1 MESRNRDEAKSR
13 ILRNKSGS
21 ALTLITNSDYGIHP
35 FHRFIQ
41 ENFIDFK
48 KMEQVSRKLS
58 LFTSNHS
65 LCFNLS
71 VMLQQMKQLM
81 ITQNHYFKPV
91 LVNFITKQAFE
102 NYAA

>member
-48 KMEQVSRKLS
+48 KLNEFHVS
-58 LFTSNHS
+58 
-65 LCFNLS
+65 
-71 VMLQQMKQLM
+71 
-81 ITQNHYFKPV
+81 
-91 LVNFITKQAFE
+91 
-102 NYAA
+102 

>member
-1 MESRNRDEAKSR
+1 M
-13 ILRNKSGS
+13 
-21 ALTLITNSDYGIHP
+21 
-35 FHRFIQ
+35 Q
-41 ENFIDFK
+41 
-48 KMEQVSRKLS
+48 QVSRKLS
-58 LFTSNHS
+58 LFKSNHS
-65 LCFNLS
+65 LSFNLI

>member
-1 MESRNRDEAKSR
+1 MESRNRDEAKSQ

-48 KMEQVSRKLS
+48 KLNNFHVSEVCQQVIK
-58 LFTSNHS
+58 
-65 LCFNLS
+65 
-71 VMLQQMKQLM
+71 
-81 ITQNHYFKPV
+81 
-91 LVNFITKQAFE
+91 A
-102 NYAA
+102 